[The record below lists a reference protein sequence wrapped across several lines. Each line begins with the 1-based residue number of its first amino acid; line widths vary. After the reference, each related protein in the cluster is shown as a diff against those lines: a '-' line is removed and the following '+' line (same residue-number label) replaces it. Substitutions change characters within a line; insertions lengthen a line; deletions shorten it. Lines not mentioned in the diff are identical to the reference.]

1 MATVTALQSF
11 VGRLEKDEYG
21 PDRVEHHSQFPGA
34 PSVFKGPLKKAGR
47 SVSVVK
53 GQNYDSNHP
62 AVKAFPS
69 MFGQVEMAHAPI
81 EVDLPPKAAK
91 K

>member
-1 MATVTALQSF
+1 VATVTALQSF
-11 VGRLEKDEYG
+11 VGRLEKDELDK
-21 PDRVEHHSQFPGA
+21 PRIETHSQFA
-34 PSVFKGPLKKAGR
+34 EPSVIPGKVIKEGR

-53 GQNYDSNHP
+53 GQMFSDNHP

-69 MFGQVEMAHAPI
+69 MFGEVALSHGPI
-81 EVDLPPKAAK
+81 EPPPPVKGK